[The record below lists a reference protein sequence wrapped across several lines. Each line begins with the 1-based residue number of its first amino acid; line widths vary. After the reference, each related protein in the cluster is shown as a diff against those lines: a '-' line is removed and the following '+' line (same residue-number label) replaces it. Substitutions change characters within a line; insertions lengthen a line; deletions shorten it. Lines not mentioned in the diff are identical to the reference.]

1 MQIQQSIVTEKI
13 LLALCSIL
21 RHSFRFIWR
30 FCVSHTFLS
39 ILVWLIVAIRHNRTR
54 YGWQRTCTE
63 TVLLARNLWLC
74 ISADWVAF
82 MTVLANRFLYTIPSI
97 SFLNGAFT
105 QCSRSL
111 SYANTFLCG
120 KSVKAFIGVA
130 SFLVCRGCLW

>member
-54 YGWQRTCTE
+54 YGWQRMCTE
-63 TVLLARNLWLC
+63 SILLAHHLWLC
-74 ISADWVAF
+74 ISSAWATF
-82 MTVLANRFLYTIPSI
+82 KTVLVYRFLHTIRSI
-97 SFLNGAFT
+97 SFLNGAIT
-105 QCSRSL
+105 ECSRSL
-111 SYANTFLCG
+111 SYPNTYLWG
-120 KSVKAFIGVA
+120 KSVEGFIEVA
-130 SFLVCRGCLW
+130 SFPECRVCLW